1 MELKEADKLF
11 ATATRISA
19 LEKVLYD
26 KKTRRLLLSGLEGS
40 SSAMLFAGIRP
51 TAHPHIII
59 ADDLDSA
66 GYIYNDLCQIAGPD
80 AVGIFPS
87 GYKRDIK
94 YGQPDAPSQIL
105 RTEVLDALG
114 DKKGEMRFVITYP
127 EALAE
132 KVADAA
138 TIADNSISLKIGSHT
153 ILSDLTGRL
162 RELGFR
168 ETEYVYE
175 PGQFARRGSIVDV
188 YSYSCELPYRI
199 DFFDD
204 EVDSIRSFNEI
215 GRAHV

>member
-80 AVGIFPS
+80 AVEYF
-87 GYKRDIK
+87 RAD
-94 YGQPDAPSQIL
+94 
-105 RTEVLDALG
+105 TN
-114 DKKGEMRFVITYP
+114 VI
-127 EALAE
+127 
-132 KVADAA
+132 
-138 TIADNSISLKIGSHT
+138 
-153 ILSDLTGRL
+153 
-162 RELGFR
+162 
-168 ETEYVYE
+168 
-175 PGQFARRGSIVDV
+175 
-188 YSYSCELPYRI
+188 
-199 DFFDD
+199 
-204 EVDSIRSFNEI
+204 
-215 GRAHV
+215 